1 MEATICT
8 EETKMLLI
16 NAVIPMKDEFVSGM
30 RVRLEEGCIAAI
42 GAELAPKADEQ
53 VVDLAGDFLLPGFV
67 DVHTHACKGQDTMQG
82 EEAVRHMSRELY
94 DGGVAAFLPTTMSAY
109 LEETRAAVAGVRA
122 VMQKPEARGAR
133 VLGAHMEAPFLNA
146 AKCGAQRAECLCN
159 PDWEAFMA
167 MVDGDLSAV
176 KMITMAPEL
185 PGADDFICQA
195 AEAGV
200 VVSLGH
206 SAATAEQAH
215 HAAELGASHVTH
227 TFNAQPPLHH
237 REPGLTGAALT
248 DDRLYTEYIADGVH
262 LHGDIVRLICRAKG
276 AQRAVAITDAME
288 AAGMPD
294 GEYSL
299 GGQPVI
305 VKDGQARLKNGTLA
319 GSVLTMR
326 QALHHLIHR
335 FGVKPEDAVR
345 MCTSTP
351 AESVG
356 EAICGHMVVGSP
368 APLTRW
374 RRDWTFAGIIT

>member
-1 MEATICT
+1 
-8 EETKMLLI
+8 MLLI
-16 NAVIPMKDEFVSGM
+16 NAVIPMKDEFVPGM
-30 RVRLEEGCIAAI
+30 CVRLENGCIAEI
-42 GAELAPKADEQ
+42 GAELAPKAGEA
-53 VVDLAGDFLLPGFV
+53 VMDLGGDYLLPGFV

-122 VMQKPEARGAR
+122 VMNQPEAHGAR
-133 VLGAHMEAPFLNA
+133 VLGAHMEAPFLNP

-159 PDWEAFMA
+159 PDWSAFMA

-185 PGADDFICQA
+185 PGAEDFIRQA
-195 AEAGV
+195 TEAGV

-215 HAAELGASHVTH
+215 HAADLGASHVTH
-227 TFNAQPPLHH
+227 TFNAQPALHH

-276 AQRAVAITDAME
+276 AARAVAITDAME

-319 GSVLTMR
+319 GSVLTMQ
-326 QALHHLIHR
+326 QALTNLIHR
-335 FGVKPEDAVR
+335 FGIAPIDAVR
-345 MCTSTP
+345 MCTATP
-351 AESVG
+351 AESIG
-356 EAICGHMVVGSP
+356 EAVCGHMAVGSP
-368 APLTRW
+368 VPLTRW
-374 RRDWTFAGIIT
+374 SQDWQFIAIVEE